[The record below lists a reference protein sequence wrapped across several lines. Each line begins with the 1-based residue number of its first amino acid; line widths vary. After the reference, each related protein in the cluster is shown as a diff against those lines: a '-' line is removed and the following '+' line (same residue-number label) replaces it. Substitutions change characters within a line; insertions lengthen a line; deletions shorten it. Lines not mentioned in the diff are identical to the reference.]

1 MVSGGCG
8 PPSYRGR
15 AFFRAC
21 QLARGGFFRHHF
33 AFPDRWNIDL
43 RQTLDYCNISSHFD
57 NSLFR
62 LPGGLHSKCSERCQT
77 NYGSDFLFRI
87 LQFWFQNLLALVTRY
102 LESTFCPRFACIPG
116 SLKCERG
123 ARAPGRPRHN
133 MDHIST
139 QQHALFSPPPPSSS
153 SRLINRIK
161 RDLSSLAAGRHSLG
175 TIVGWIE
182 VTSQERQRRRK
193 RSREV
198 SSSWMNNLS
207 SSARGCKWDANFK
220 KGELQHRPTTKFN
233 FWTTLRNVDC
243 TPILTGVNKRF
254 YNSCKTL
261 LRGNWPENLFC
272 FFPNLTKDF
281 CPHSPL

>member
-1 MVSGGCG
+1 MVLGGCG

-43 RQTLDYCNISSHFD
+43 RQTSDYCNISSHFD

-87 LQFWFQNLLALVTRY
+87 LQLWFQNLLALVTRY

-123 ARAPGRPRHN
+123 AGAPGRPRHN

-139 QQHALFSPPPPSSS
+139 PQHALFSPPPPSSC
-153 SRLINRIK
+153 RLINRIK
-161 RDLSSLAAGRHSLG
+161 RDMSSVALGWNNSWVDWGHKRGR
-175 TIVGWIE
+175 E
-182 VTSQERQRRRK
+182 RRRK

-198 SSSWMNNLS
+198 SSSRMNNLS
-207 SSARGCKWDANFK
+207 SSGRR
-220 KGELQHRPTTKFN
+220 LQMRCQLQEGWTSTSTYNQVQFSNDLTK
-233 FWTTLRNVDC
+233 C
-243 TPILTGVNKRF
+243 TPHLSGLVLTRGFTTVAKPCCVEIDQKICF
-254 YNSCKTL
+254 VSSPIWQKTFV
-261 LRGNWPENLFC
+261 RTHRC
-272 FFPNLTKDF
+272 RTV
-281 CPHSPL
+281 

>member
-1 MVSGGCG
+1 MVLGGCG

-15 AFFRAC
+15 AFFWAC

-43 RQTLDYCNISSHFD
+43 RQTSDYCNISSHFD

-139 QQHALFSPPPPSSS
+139 PQHALFSPPPPS

-182 VTSQERQRRRK
+182 VTREAEEAEEVTRGLELVDEQLVIVGKRLQMRCQLQEGWTSTTTYNQ
-193 RSREV
+193 V
-198 SSSWMNNLS
+198 QF
-207 SSARGCKWDANFK
+207 WD
-220 KGELQHRPTTKFN
+220 
-233 FWTTLRNVDC
+233 D
-243 TPILTGVNKRF
+243 
-254 YNSCKTL
+254 
-261 LRGNWPENLFC
+261 
-272 FFPNLTKDF
+272 LTKCRLFTYLDW
-281 CPHSPL
+281 C

>member
-1 MVSGGCG
+1 MVLGGCG

-43 RQTLDYCNISSHFD
+43 RQTSDYCNISSHFD

-77 NYGSDFLFRI
+77 NYGSDFLFHI
-87 LQFWFQNLLALVTRY
+87 LQLWFQNLLALVTRY
-102 LESTFCPRFACIPG
+102 LESTFRPRFACIPG

-139 QQHALFSPPPPSSS
+139 PQHALFSPPPPS

-198 SSSWMNNLS
+198 SSSRMNNLS
-207 SSARGCKWDANFK
+207 SSGRR
-220 KGELQHRPTTKFN
+220 LQMRCQLQEGWTSTT
-233 FWTTLRNVDC
+233 T
-243 TPILTGVNKRF
+243 
-254 YNSCKTL
+254 YNQVQFL
-261 LRGNWPENLFC
+261 ND
-272 FFPNLTKDF
+272 LTKCRLYTYLDW
-281 CPHSPL
+281 C